1 MAFSAPESNSE
12 TDAVRTEGTHEICE
26 ERGTAQVPK
35 SRVKI
40 TSEMCEVDK
49 RLLLNASD
57 SEETT
62 SAYLNRCQKVVKVLA
77 VLTEEEER
85 QDVAS
90 SPDELGSKVFCEA
103 NNTRPL
109 RNSAISENGV
119 ESRDQQTFESSLPEY
134 EHWLNVSSRV
144 DSPSTLIQNTI
155 TSDKTDN
162 KNKTW
167 EDRTGILFGEKS
179 REASAAI
186 HKSESDSCSS
196 NNFII
201 KKDAWWEPISDPEWL
216 KIFKPMKGDGS
227 IWHGK
232 DCSCPKT
239 AQETKCASS
248 KRLCACYI

>member
-1 MAFSAPESNSE
+1 MAFSAPESDSE

-26 ERGTAQVPK
+26 EHGTARVPK

-119 ESRDQQTFESSLPEY
+119 ESRDQQTFESSLPEC

-144 DSPSTLIQNTI
+144 DSPSTLIENTI

-201 KKDAWWEPISDPEWL
+201 KKDVWWEPISDPEWL

-227 IWHGK
+227 IRHEK